1 MLPNLPI
8 YLPIFF
14 GLITLLTII
23 WFYLAT
29 KSKTALLLIVIWTAL
44 QSVLGLTG
52 FYQVTQSIPPR
63 IIACGIFPA
72 VVFIIICFS
81 TTRGRA
87 FIDSS
92 ELKTLTYLHSIRI
105 FVEIVLFLLF
115 HYGVVSIY
123 MTFEGTNFDIL
134 AGLSAPLIGYL
145 AFRASG
151 LNKKLLL
158 WWNVVC
164 TLLLFNVVIT
174 AALAF
179 PSPFQQLAFDQPNIA
194 ILYFPFNLL
203 PTVVVPIVFF
213 SHFVAIRQLIKK

>member
-8 YLPIFF
+8 YLPLFF
-14 GLITLLTII
+14 GLITLLTIL
-23 WFYLAT
+23 WFYVAT
-29 KSKTALLLIVIWTAL
+29 KSKTALVLIIIWTVL
-44 QSVLGLTG
+44 QSILGLTG
-52 FYQVTQSIPPR
+52 VHQISQVIPPR
-63 IIACGIFPA
+63 IILFGIFPTI
-72 VVFIIICFS
+72 VFIIICFS
-81 TTRGRA
+81 TVRGRA
-87 FIDSS
+87 FIDSI

-115 HYGVVSIY
+115 HYGVVSIL

-134 AGLSAPLIGYL
+134 AGLTAPLIVYL
-145 AFRASG
+145 AFKTSG
-151 LNKKLLL
+151 INKKLLL
-158 WWNVVC
+158 IWNIIC
-164 TLLLFNVVIT
+164 SLLLFNVVIT

-213 SHFVAIRQLIKK
+213 SHFIAIRQLIKK